1 MMQHEDRD
9 EINLSLLR
17 EFTLKKSYALFEEK
31 FNNLLEIGPPRF
43 SGSLNSTIYKSNPQ
57 WYFNMQELCEKSEIS
72 YSSLDIDESVNPTFL
87 GSIENPNLVLKH
99 EQLRN
104 FSRVVAFSILEHVS
118 NPFLA
123 IQNIRRILSVG
134 GEIHLITPWDL
145 RFHGPRPDCWRIS
158 DDAYRH
164 LLQSHFEIKKME
176 FLDQAERPLS
186 PIAIYVVASRL
197 N

>member
-1 MMQHEDRD
+1 MIHGEKDD
-9 EINLSLLR
+9 VNLSLLR
-17 EFTLKKSYALFEEK
+17 EFTLKKSQALFEEK
-31 FNNLLEIGPPRF
+31 FKSLLEIGPPRF
-43 SGSLNSTIYKSNPQ
+43 SGSLNSAIYKTNPQ
-57 WYFNMQELCEKSEIS
+57 WYFSMLELCERNEIA
-72 YSSLDIDESVNPTFL
+72 YSSLDIDESVNPTFC
-87 GSIENPNLVLKH
+87 GSIENPDLALKY
-99 EQLRN
+99 EQLKN

-134 GEIHLITPWDL
+134 GEIHIITPWDL

-164 LLQSHFEIKKME
+164 LLQNHFEIKKME
-176 FLDQAERPLS
+176 FLDQIERPLS
-186 PIAIYVVASRL
+186 PIAIYVVATRI

>member
-1 MMQHEDRD
+1 MLHEGRD
-9 EINLSLLR
+9 AINLSLLR
-17 EFTLKKSYALFEEK
+17 EFTIEKSHALFKEK
-31 FNNLLEIGPPRF
+31 FKNLLEIGPPRL
-43 SGSLNSTIYKSNPQ
+43 SGSLNSRIYKANPQ
-57 WYFNMQELCEKSEIS
+57 WYFNLQELCEENEIC
-72 YSSLDIDESVNPTFL
+72 YSSLDIDESVNPTFI
-87 GSIENPNLVLKH
+87 GSIESPDLVLKH
-99 EQLRN
+99 EYFGG

-123 IQNIRRILSVG
+123 IQNIREILSIG

-164 LLQSHFEIKKME
+164 LLQNHFEIKKME
-176 FLDQAERPLS
+176 FLDQADRPLS
-186 PIAIYVVASRL
+186 PIAIYVVASRI